1 MRCCIRRGTPDRI
14 AAVGLTALW
23 HSLLGLDAAGRP
35 VTPVYPWSDTR
46 ATGAAARL
54 RHELDPAEVHRRT
67 GAALHPSYLP
77 ARLRWLDDTRPQL
90 FRAARFWASIAE
102 YLELRLFGQRRV
114 SISMASGTG
123 LLDQHTLEWDP
134 EVLGAARIDAD
145 QLSPLVDLDCAAREL
160 AEPFRS
166 RWPALAHVP
175 WYPALG
181 DGACANVGSG
191 CIGPERIALS
201 LGTSGALRLL
211 DATDDPAIPPDL
223 WCYRLDRGHALWGGA
238 VSNGGN
244 VYAWLRRTLHLPSPT
259 EFEQW
264 LCEAPADA
272 HGLTVLP
279 FLAGERSPFFP
290 LGATMSIAG
299 LTLDTPPE
307 AIAQAAME
315 AVAIRLSLIRD
326 ALRAHCP
333 GAGGSGGQRCGAES
347 FTRVGTDH
355 RRCIR
360 GADRGGAGGRGVEPR
375 RGAAGVAVGRRN
387 SGAACRSRTHRDR
400 APARPWA
407 PRAVCCRA
415 GAPTD
420 AGVFLTRRGNPVNT
434 LTTDRYA
441 PMALTALRI
450 AAGITYFSHGA
461 AKIFG
466 WFGGMGP
473 NGTVDYATRFG
484 AAGFIEVSRRRVSHL
499 RSGHPPDGVHRLGR
513 NGGRVLLDPRR
524 RQRAALVVA
533 EPRRASD
540 SLLLHLAA
548 VRRPG
553 SGAVQPRCLAIAALA
568 LAPPPIRIA
577 AE

>member
-1 MRCCIRRGTPDRI
+1 MPALLALGLDVGTSSARAFVFDAEGRELGGGQVEYEWATTTDGGVEVDPEVIVAAAAESVDAVLHSARHAGPI

-175 WYPALG
+175 WYSALG

-326 ALRAHCP
+326 ALREHHPEAGVIVAS
-333 GAGGSGGQRCGAES
+333 GAALSHSPAWAQ
-347 FTRVGTDH
+347 
-355 RRCIR
+355 II
-360 GADRGGAGGRGVEPR
+360 ADVFGEPIVVAPEEEASS
-375 RGAAGVAVGRRN
+375 RGAA
-387 SGAACRSRTHRDR
+387 
-400 APARPWA
+400 
-407 PRAVCCRA
+407 
-415 GAPTD
+415 
-420 AGVFLTRRGNPVNT
+420 L
-434 LTTDRYA
+434 L
-441 PMALTALRI
+441 ALR
-450 AAGITYFSHGA
+450 SVGA
-461 AKIFG
+461 IPALPADPEPAEI
-466 WFGGMGP
+466 
-473 NGTVDYATRFG
+473 
-484 AAGFIEVSRRRVSHL
+484 
-499 RSGHPPDGVHRLGR
+499 
-513 NGGRVLLDPRR
+513 VLQPDPRR
-524 RQRAALVVA
+524 HERYVAARERQLKL
-533 EPRRASD
+533 ESSLSD
-540 SLLLHLAA
+540 EDT
-548 VRRPG
+548 R
-553 SGAVQPRCLAIAALA
+553 
-568 LAPPPIRIA
+568 
-577 AE
+577 